1 MSNGVPQTLI
11 SNLLFEVISEN
22 WGSTQLSI
30 LIYTV

>member
-1 MSNGVPQTLI
+1 MCNVVPHMLFSN
-11 SNLLFEVISEN
+11 LFEVISEN